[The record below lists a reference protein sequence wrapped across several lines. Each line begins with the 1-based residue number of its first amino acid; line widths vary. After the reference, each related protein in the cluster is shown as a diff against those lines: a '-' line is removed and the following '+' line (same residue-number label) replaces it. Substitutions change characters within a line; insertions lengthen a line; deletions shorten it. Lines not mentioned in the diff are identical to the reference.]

1 MIDTLRKKFIKISML
16 SMAIVLLAIYAVIG
30 WINVKQTN
38 ERADFYTALILEN
51 GGTFPKWDR
60 LPEQFEE
67 KKQTPKEKN
76 ENIYRGKDE
85 EKNSIGSI
93 FGTKKYREKG
103 ISALTPESEA
113 STRFFTVWMDENGDV
128 TKINMDSISSVTE
141 ENAKAYAKKVIEKGK
156 EKGWISNY
164 RYRWQQGNGKIQIVF
179 VDEHV
184 SLDMT
189 CNFMLIL
196 GFVFLGSMLGIL
208 TLLVVFSKGAVGPVA
223 ESYQKQK
230 QFVTDANHELKTP
243 LTLILANLEILEL
256 EYGKNEWIE
265 DMKTESIHMSEL
277 VNRLVSLSRMDEGES
292 NVEWEKINLTEEF
305 SAILAEFQLLADA
318 KGKKLHIELEPEAEY
333 WGDRQ
338 NIQQLLYILLDNA
351 VKYCDEEGEIWVS
364 LKKRRHL
371 ELRVENTFA
380 RVENTELKRL
390 FDRFYREDKAR
401 TAGGSFGIGLSI
413 AKAIVE
419 KHKGEIRAYQAGTGK
434 IGFAVIL
441 KHKSTFSFFIHRNL

>member
-16 SMAIVLLAIYAVIG
+16 SVAIVLLAIYAVIG

-60 LPEQFEE
+60 LP
-67 KKQTPKEKN
+67 KQ
-76 ENIYRGKDE
+76 DE
-85 EKNSIGSI
+85 EKRQNPQENAREFFDGEEGYGI
-93 FGTKKYREKG
+93 FGKERRMENG
-103 ISALTPESEA
+103 IRALTPESEA
-113 STRFFTVWMDENGDV
+113 STRFFTVWMDENGEV
-128 TKINMDSISSVTE
+128 TKINMDSIASVTE
-141 ENAKAYAKKVIEKGK
+141 ENVKAYAKKVLEKGK
-156 EKGWISNY
+156 ERGWISNY
-164 RYRWQQGNGKIQIVF
+164 RYRYHQGNGNIQIVF

-184 SLDMT
+184 SLAMT
-189 CNFMLIL
+189 RNFMLIL
-196 GFVFLGSMLGIL
+196 GVVFLGSMLGIL
-208 TLLVVFSKGAVGPVA
+208 TLLVFFSKGAVRPVA

-265 DMKTESIHMSEL
+265 DMKTESMHMSEL
-277 VNRLVSLSRMDEGES
+277 VKSLVSLSRMDEEEG
-292 NVEWEKINLTEEF
+292 NLEWEKINLTEEF
-305 SAILAEFQLLADA
+305 SAILAEFQLLAEA
-318 KGKKLHIELEPEAEY
+318 KGKKLHMELESEAEY

-338 NIQQLLYILLDNA
+338 NMQQLLYILLDNA
-351 VKYCDEEGEIWVS
+351 VKYCDEGGDIWVS
-364 LKKRRHL
+364 LKKKRHL

-380 RVENTELKRL
+380 GVENTELKRL

-401 TAGGSFGIGLSI
+401 TASGSFGIGLSI

-419 KHKGEIRAYQAGTGK
+419 KHKGEIRAYQAGKEK
-434 IGFAVIL
+434 IGFVVIL
-441 KHKSTFSFFIHRNL
+441 KHKSTFFR